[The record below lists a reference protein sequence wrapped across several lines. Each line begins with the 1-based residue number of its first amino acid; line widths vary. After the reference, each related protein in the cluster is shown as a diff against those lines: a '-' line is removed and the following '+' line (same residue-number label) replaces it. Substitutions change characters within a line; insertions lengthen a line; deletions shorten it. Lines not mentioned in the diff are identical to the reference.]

1 MGQLKQLEN
10 NRQLYDYLTGL
21 AAKLTTR
28 GASEL
33 AGLVLAASR
42 MSGGVPATEFL
53 GESRIVLRRVLKL
66 QTVLDENERLE
77 LTTVLDQLDSAFDE
91 GG

>member
-10 NRQLYDYLTGL
+10 SRQLYDYLTGL

-33 AGLVLAASR
+33 AGLYFAASR
-42 MSGGVPATEFL
+42 MSGGVPVTEFL
-53 GESRIVLRRVLKL
+53 SESRIALRRVLKL
-66 QTVLDENERLE
+66 QTVLDENERLG
-77 LTTVLDQLDSAFDE
+77 LTTVLDQLDSALDE